1 MENRYAERPWRRLQD
16 LVCLPET
23 LEYPETTY
31 TDYHLY
37 RPAAKYPN
45 NMAVVFMDREMT
57 FEQLRDHV
65 DRLAS
70 ALADLGV
77 KKGNVVATVMVS
89 SIQFVIA
96 DLAIPRIGA
105 VHAPM
110 SILDSVDDLAAKFD
124 LVRPEAVIC
133 TRTNIED
140 RDILSKV
147 ENAARRC
154 GVKQIILTQT
164 EDYCSNP
171 LKHKPE
177 KGVLW
182 FTDLIDKYP
191 PEPPDVDINVKK
203 DTAMVIFTGGTTG
216 TPKACMFPHFSLVGS
231 AVNTSGTLMP
241 PYLIS
246 LMEGLSRVIV
256 PLPLFHILGHH
267 GAIQQLSHA
276 WTILLQKDP
285 RDYKEY
291 IRLVKKYHPTLNIGV
306 PNQFMRLARE
316 EGAEDLGLT
325 GISSGAPLHQDT
337 GREFTEKTKSAIGQ
351 VYGPTEVGG
360 TTTLVSLADL
370 ALPAMGSYEAVGR
383 AFHILNTVVK
393 MPGLLKLLKTVMH
406 GLGPER
412 LGKMT
417 ANFTKKSAVKA
428 VKSETAEK
436 RKTAGSIGIVNLDCE
451 IKILDMVTGKKIP
464 ISRVVKENLSGELWV
479 KGPGRMSGFWP
490 TPGSG
495 IDEEGFVATGD
506 IATVDDTGHV
516 YIVDRSKDMALVGG
530 FNVYT
535 GEIDKLLASY
545 PGVDEVATIGIPD
558 PEKPGSE
565 RIKAFI
571 VPLPGYEDKI
581 KEQEVIEYL
590 KGKVAP
596 YAVPKSVEFMT
607 REQLPRTTAGL
618 DKVAKR
624 VLRQSEIQKQQK
636 QEKDE

>member
-1 MENRYAERPWRRLQD
+1 MENSYAERPWRRLQD

-31 TDYHLY
+31 TDYYLY
-37 RPAAKYPN
+37 RPAEKYPDN
-45 NMAVVFMDREMT
+45 LAVVFMDYEMT
-57 FEQLRDHV
+57 FKELENHV
-65 DRLAS
+65 DRFAT
-70 ALADLGV
+70 ALADLGL
-77 KKGNVVATVMVS
+77 KKGDVAATVMVS
-89 SIQFVIA
+89 SIQFVIS
-96 DLAIPRIGA
+96 DLAIPRVGA

-124 LVRPEAVIC
+124 LVKPEAVIC
-133 TRTNIED
+133 TRTNLED
-140 RDILSKV
+140 RDILGKV
-147 ENAARRC
+147 EKAAERS
-154 GVKQIILTQT
+154 GIKTIILTKA
-164 EDYCSNP
+164 EDYCSHP
-171 LKHKPE
+171 PE
-177 KGVLW
+177 HETEPGILW

-191 PEPPDVDINVKK
+191 PEPPNVAIDVRK

-216 TPKACMFPHFSLVGS
+216 TPKACMFPHFSLVS
-231 AVNTSGTLMP
+231 TAVNVSGTLMP
-241 PYLIS
+241 PFLVS
-246 LMEGLSRVIV
+246 LLEGLNRVIV

-267 GAIQQLSHA
+267 GALQQLSHA

-291 IRLVKKYHPTLNIGV
+291 LRLVKQYHPAINIGV

-316 EGAEDLGLT
+316 QGAEDLGLT

-337 GREFTEKTKSAIGQ
+337 GRKFTEKTKSAIGQ

-360 TTTLVSLADL
+360 TTTLVALADL

-383 AFHILNTVVK
+383 AFHILDKVVK
-393 MPGLLKLLKTVMH
+393 TPGILKLLKAVLRA
-406 GLGPER
+406 LGPER
-412 LGKMT
+412 LGKST

-428 VKSETAEK
+428 VKTDTAEK
-436 RKTAGSIGIVNLDCE
+436 RKTAGSIGIVNVDCE
-451 IKILDMVTGKKIP
+451 IKLLDMATGEKIP
-464 ISRVVKENLSGELWV
+464 IPRVVKENLSGELWV

-506 IATVDDTGHV
+506 VATVDDTGHV

-535 GEIDKLLASY
+535 GEIDKLLAAY
-545 PGVDEVATIGIPD
+545 PGVDEVATIGVPD

-581 KEQEVIEYL
+581 KAQEVIDYL

-596 YAVPKSVEFMT
+596 YAVPKSVVFMT
-607 REQLPRTTAGL
+607 RDQLPRTTAGL
-618 DKVAKR
+618 DKVSKR
-624 VLRQSEIQKQQK
+624 VLRQQEIQKQ
-636 QEKDE
+636 EKA